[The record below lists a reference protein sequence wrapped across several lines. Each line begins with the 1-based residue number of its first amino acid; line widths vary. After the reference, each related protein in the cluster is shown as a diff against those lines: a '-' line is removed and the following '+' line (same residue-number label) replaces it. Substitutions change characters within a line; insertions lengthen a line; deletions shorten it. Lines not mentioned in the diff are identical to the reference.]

1 VSNHAPPP
9 PPPPGA
15 PAPPPAASAPP
26 PSYNP
31 NPGGAGG
38 GGNAG
43 LPTWAKIG
51 IGCGCLGLLIVVA
64 GFMVLGWG
72 AKKAVEAVSDP
83 ASIAELAIK
92 AHPDF
97 DLVDTDRDAG
107 SITIREKA
115 TGKEQTFDFSDIAN
129 GNFSMEGSDG
139 EKIEIGAEAG
149 GVKVTD
155 ADGNESSMKMEQ
167 TGDGEGFR
175 ISQSDGSE
183 FTLGGDAKAPGWVPL
198 YPGVEFAGGM
208 STSSAESASGTI
220 MAEGIAPGMDEVVKW
235 YEETFEK
242 DFGCK
247 PERST
252 FEMGGNKTVMIA
264 CDGDG
269 KSVNA
274 TVAGQDGKRVLSLTY
289 QGPPQ

>member
-1 VSNHAPPP
+1 
-9 PPPPGA
+9 PGA
-15 PAPPPAASAPP
+15 PAPPPAASPPP

-31 NPGGAGG
+31 NPGAPSGG
-38 GGNAG
+38 GGQSG
-43 LPTWAKIG
+43 MPTWAKVG
-51 IGCGCLGLLIVVA
+51 IGCGCLGLLVLVA
-64 GFMVLGWG
+64 GFMLLGWG

-92 AHPDF
+92 AHPDYE
-97 DLVDTDRDAG
+97 LVETDRDAG

-115 TGKEQTFDFSDIAN
+115 TDKVQTFDFSDIAN
-129 GNFSMEGSDG
+129 GNFSMEGPDG

-155 ADGNESSMKMEQ
+155 AEGNESTMKMEQ
-167 TGDGEGFR
+167 TGDGEGLR
-175 ISQSDGSE
+175 ISQSDGSS

-208 STSSAESASGTI
+208 SSTSAESASGTI
-220 MAEGIAPGMDEVVKW
+220 TAENIAPAMDDVIQW
-235 YEETFEK
+235 YQEKFKK
-242 DFGCK
+242 DFGCD

-252 FEMGGNKTVMIA
+252 FEMGGTKTVMLG

-274 TVAGQDGKRVLSLTY
+274 TVAEQEGKRVLSLTY